1 MPSFGGTG
9 GSIGAGLGAALG
21 ATPANGSLGR
31 YTAATDEGGP
41 TYTDMEGNVIGLDA
55 ARGTWT
61 GAQPVAPGAGPAVP
75 PSTEGGY
82 VNDPTKTHFQNQM
95 LAKDFEDAIAGTEFN
110 KQLNLREGSDPDVNN
125 NVLSDQYQQN
135 PFEVGSLEYYNDPSF
150 TQYMPD
156 NPNIDYFKKSG
167 IATNPYMDASI
178 YSQEWM
184 GKELAEDKYNY
195 RITEG
200 LRAAYQARYDDKTRA
215 LLGYAQGGVVRGYA
229 QGGEIIPDE
238 GLSGYEENLVQGAIA
253 ALTGQIENEAD
264 AKEILAEVEKVFGSG
279 AVQELAGEIQA
290 QEQAQPGGA
299 TGQQS
304 LAHGGVAG
312 GDGMDDSVQAKLT
325 PGELVVSNPQ
335 LSDYGNGDRAVGA
348 QKLQEHLANVSQ
360 AHRGS
365 ADTPQRVNPAALV

>member
-21 ATPANGSLGR
+21 GTPANGSLGR

-61 GAQPVAPGAGPAVP
+61 GAQPVAPGVQPVAPGAGPAVP
-75 PSTEGGY
+75 PPAQGGGG
-82 VNDPTKTHFQNQM
+82 
-95 LAKDFEDAIAGTEFN
+95 DAI
-110 KQLNLREGSDPDVNN
+110 DPATG
-125 NVLSDQYQQN
+125 LPLTPFQQATQQH
-135 PFEVGSLEYYNDPSF
+135 EVEVDAI
-150 TQYMPD
+150 TVPD
-156 NPNIDYFKKSG
+156 NPFKPGSVEYYQDPNYQQYLPNSPGDDTDYYDWIK
-167 IATNPYMDASI
+167 ANPYMDKNL
-178 YSQEWM
+178 YSADALNT
-184 GKELAEDKYNY
+184 LAQRTYYDGY
-195 RITEG
+195 RDRPYEPRAVHAWNALYGTETI
-200 LRAAYQARYDDKTRA
+200 KA
-215 LLGYAQGGVVRGYA
+215 LYGYAEGGVVRGYA

>member
-1 MPSFGGTG
+1 
-9 GSIGAGLGAALG
+9 
-21 ATPANGSLGR
+21 
-31 YTAATDEGGP
+31 
-41 TYTDMEGNVIGLDA
+41 ME
-55 ARGTWT
+55 
-61 GAQPVAPGAGPAVP
+61 
-75 PSTEGGY
+75 
-82 VNDPTKTHFQNQM
+82 
-95 LAKDFEDAIAGTEFN
+95 
-110 KQLNLREGSDPDVNN
+110 
-125 NVLSDQYQQN
+125 
-135 PFEVGSLEYYNDPSF
+135 
-150 TQYMPD
+150 
-156 NPNIDYFKKSG
+156 
-167 IATNPYMDASI
+167 
-178 YSQEWM
+178 
-184 GKELAEDKYNY
+184 KELAQDKYNY